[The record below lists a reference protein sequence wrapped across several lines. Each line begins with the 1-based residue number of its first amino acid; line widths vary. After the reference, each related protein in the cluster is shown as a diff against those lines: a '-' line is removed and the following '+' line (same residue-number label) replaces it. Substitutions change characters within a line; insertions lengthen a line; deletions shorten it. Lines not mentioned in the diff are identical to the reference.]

1 MLCRAKRLVL
11 LTFGLID
18 DAKTDQRLA
27 SGARRRLKDLRLHVT
42 RLGIFAVV
50 LLVVELFPSPA
61 LKAKPPLFERHTADT
76 A

>member
-1 MLCRAKRLVL
+1 MRRPIN
-11 LTFGLID
+11 GLS
-18 DAKTDQRLA
+18 LEL
-27 SGARRRLKDLRLHVT
+27 RRRLKDLRLHVT

>member
-1 MLCRAKRLVL
+1 LPGAESS
-11 LTFGLID
+11 FASIGLID
-18 DAKTDQRLA
+18 DAETDQRLA
-27 SGARRRLKDLRLHVT
+27 SRARKRLKDLRLHVT
-42 RLGIFAVV
+42 RLGDFAVV

>member
-1 MLCRAKRLVL
+1 
-11 LTFGLID
+11 LTLE
-18 DAKTDQRLA
+18 L
-27 SGARRRLKDLRLHVT
+27 RRRLKDLRLHVT